1 MSTYLVIA
9 VYGALVFAGGL
20 MGFIKAGSLPS
31 LIMGGISALLLF
43 VTSYGLL
50 NGYSWSQTAAFVIPL
65 LLTLFFLYR
74 FSGSYAF
81 MPAGL
86 MVLLGIVTLL
96 LVWLKK

>member
-1 MSTYLVIA
+1 MSTYIVIA

-20 MGFIKAGSLPS
+20 MGFIKANSIPS
-31 LIMGGISALLLF
+31 LIMGSVSALLLF

-50 NGYSWSQTAAFVIPL
+50 SGYSWAPIAAFAIPL

-74 FSGSYAF
+74 FSLSYAF

-86 MVLLGIVTLL
+86 MVILGIATLIM
-96 LVWLKK
+96 VWLKK